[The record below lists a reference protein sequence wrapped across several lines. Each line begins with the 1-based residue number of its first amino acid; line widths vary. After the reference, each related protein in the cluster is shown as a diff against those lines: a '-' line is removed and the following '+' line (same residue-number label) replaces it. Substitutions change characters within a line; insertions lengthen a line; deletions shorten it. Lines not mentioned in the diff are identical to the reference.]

1 MNLLITG
8 ADGQVGS
15 EIHAIA
21 SQFPSH
27 QFTFLTKNDLD
38 FQTATVAKISS
49 IIAENHIDCCIN
61 CAAYTAVDKAES
73 EPELAEAINHIA
85 VAALAAACKKHNISL
100 LHLSTDYVYHT
111 ETKNTALLETDETNP
126 QSVYAKT
133 KLAGDL
139 AVLAVLPTAIVVRT
153 SWVYS
158 SFGHNF
164 VKTMLKLG
172 RERTSLNVVCD
183 QLGTPTYARDLAE
196 ALLKIAFQQ
205 EKQKNKDTGGI
216 YHYSNEGVTSWY
228 DFAKAVHRLANII
241 TCAVQPIETASY
253 PTPAKRPPF
262 SVLNKTKIKTS
273 FNLDILHWEE
283 ALKNCL
289 EVILNQEKKE

>member
-1 MNLLITG
+1 MNFLITG

-15 EIHAIA
+15 EIRAMA

-38 FQTATVAKISS
+38 FETATIEQMAS
-49 IIAENHIDCCIN
+49 ILSENGITCCIN

-73 EPELAEAINHIA
+73 ESQRAEAINHTA
-85 VAALAAACKKHNISL
+85 VAALAEACKTNGVSL

-111 ETKNTALLETDETNP
+111 ETQNTALLETAATNP

-139 AVLAVLPTAIVVRT
+139 AVLSVLPSAIVVRT

-172 RERTSLNVVCD
+172 RERTSLNVVSD

-196 ALLKIAFQQ
+196 ALLKIAFEQ
-205 EKQKNKDTGGI
+205 ENKTDKKSGGI
-216 YHYSNEGVTSWY
+216 YHYSNEGVASWY
-228 DFAKAVHRLANII
+228 DFAKAIHRLANIT
-241 TCAVQPIETASY
+241 TCSVQPIATASY
-253 PTPAKRPPF
+253 PTPASRPPF
-262 SVLNKTKIKTS
+262 SLLNKDKIKTT
-273 FNLDILHWEE
+273 FNIEILHWEE
-283 ALKNCL
+283 ALKNCMAMIN
-289 EVILNQEKKE
+289 EQ